1 LAFFDWKQTEIMME
15 SQQKKVKI
23 GDIEAAPG
31 TKCHGFIKAGELP
44 AADVLVPVYIINGSN
59 PGPTLC
65 VLAGV
70 HPDEWQGMEA
80 AIRVYDQVDPKK
92 LAGTVISCPY
102 QNLPGFQGNANIG
115 DHGVGRPN
123 LGSNPLDG
131 TNLSHGYP
139 GNEHG
144 SISERIAHVIYNQ
157 LVLKADYVLDLHAGD
172 TWEKIVPMSVY
183 WMVGDEKLDKLSETI
198 ARAFPTDFII
208 SFPVKTEGPLAIK
221 ELREC
226 LKKGIPY
233 VVSEAGNAGLLEESA
248 VNYHFAGVLNV
259 MRHFKMLEGELEGVP
274 SVQRIFEEVIRIR
287 ATHGGFYTCKVDAG
301 ENVSKGQ
308 LIAEVKTIFGEP
320 LEKLES
326 PVDGSVWFFRTWP
339 PVMSGEMLLSLV
351 SGIRDDRGK
360 KK

>member
-1 LAFFDWKQTEIMME
+1 ME
-15 SQQKKVKI
+15 SQQKKVKL

-31 TKCHGFIKAGELP
+31 TKNHGFIKAGELP
-44 AADVLVPVYIINGSN
+44 AADVLVPVYIINGSK

-80 AIRVYDQVDPKK
+80 AVRIYNHVDPKN

-139 GNEHG
+139 GNEQG
-144 SISERIAHVIYNQ
+144 TISERIAHVIYNQ

-172 TWEKIVPMSVY
+172 TWEKIVPMSAY
-183 WMVGDEKLDKLSETI
+183 WMIGDEKVDEVSEAI
-198 ARAFPTDFII
+198 ARAYPTDFII
-208 SFPVKTEGPLAIK
+208 SFPAKTDGIFAVR

-226 LKKGIPY
+226 LKQGIPY
-233 VVSEAGNAGLLEESA
+233 VVSEAGNAGLLEEST
-248 VNYHFAGVLNV
+248 VNYHFTGVLNV
-259 MRHFKMLEGELEGVP
+259 MKHFRMLEGEMESVP
-274 SVQRIFEEVIRIR
+274 SVQRIFEEVLRIK

-301 ENVSKGQ
+301 QNISKGQ
-308 LIAEVKTIFGEP
+308 LVAEVKTIFGEP
-320 LEKLES
+320 LEKITS
-326 PVDGSVWFFRTWP
+326 PVDGCVFFFRTWP
-339 PVMSGEMLLSLV
+339 PVMSGELLV
-351 SGIRDDRGK
+351 SIANKIRADRGK
-360 KK
+360 KE